1 VDASPNAWDWA
12 LMVVASL
19 AGGLNL
25 GIAFMGFS
33 DQAALSDSPRLSTGR
48 CPAGGL
54 EGSPR
59 ICSRRESPV
68 Q

>member
-1 VDASPNAWDWA
+1 MLGIMVIGMGASPIVDASPNAWDWA

-33 DQAALSDSPRLSTGR
+33 DQAALSDSPRLSTGG
-48 CPAGGL
+48 AQS
-54 EGSPR
+54 EG
-59 ICSRRESPV
+59 
-68 Q
+68 